1 MIIVLC
7 NKMII
12 NNGDNSLVKF
22 SQFRFPHYVFIH
34 FSFFLKRD
42 IDRI

>member
-1 MIIVLC
+1 MVLC
-7 NKMII
+7 KKMLI
-12 NNGDNSLVKF
+12 NNDNSLVKF
-22 SQFRFPHYVFIH
+22 LQFRSPHYVFIH